1 MCFCSCAYS
10 RWWIDG
16 CTMRIYSEL
25 IMLSIKTSQATKLPC
40 RFTGCGC
47 WQGWLKDCVYW
58 DCSYSKWSQN
68 HRMVWVGRLNII
80 YNSPKGEWSPSGFW
94 FWKFRRQLSPFLL
107 TLDIPRLGG
116 PVPTSTS
123 GLLCHRLPPFLPPCV
138 LLAGFTE
145 SAPDLTQE
153 LNSRVGERANSLS
166 SWQRD
171 SSSAVV
177 SYGKGTTGGEPGQG
191 SPDSI
196 LVLTGTAQ
204 IFWTEGESQSQRDT
218 ILLPCSELGRRAA
231 ELLCGRSL
239 FSHGTGSSCSE
250 LKWTTAS
257 QRNGLWNRDNAFDL
271 NSRRLL

>member
-1 MCFCSCAYS
+1 
-10 RWWIDG
+10 
-16 CTMRIYSEL
+16 
-25 IMLSIKTSQATKLPC
+25 MLSIKTAQATKLPC

-58 DCSYSKWSQN
+58 DCSDSKWSQN

-107 TLDIPRLGG
+107 TLDIPRLEG

-123 GLLCHRLPPFLPPCV
+123 GLLYHRLPPFLPPCV

-145 SAPDLTQE
+145 SAP
-153 LNSRVGERANSLS
+153 
-166 SWQRD
+166 D

-239 FSHGTGSSCSE
+239 FSHGTGSSRSE

-257 QRNGLWNRDNAFDL
+257 QRNGLWNQDNAFDL